1 MNKQETAITWGMVRA
16 NIPVFLMLAGI
27 GLYINNGLIKAEE
40 KTVSL
45 ERAIDKIASNMEPVN
60 HMAYR
65 MDEAEKSIR
74 DTNNRLDNLSNTM
87 INNVD
92 LIRRDVN
99 RQTTQIEVLS
109 SKLDMFMGVESEFP
123 KQRRARPSGP
133 ISSD

>member
-1 MNKQETAITWGMVRA
+1 MTEKENALTWGQIRG
-16 NIPVFLMLAGI
+16 NIPVLLMLAGI
-27 GLYINNGLIKAEE
+27 AFYINNGLVKAEE
-40 KTVSL
+40 KTAMLEKQL
-45 ERAIDKIASNMEPVN
+45 ERIAASMEPVS
-60 HMAYR
+60 HMTYR

-109 SKLDMFMGVESEFP
+109 SKLDMFMGVESDSP

>member
-1 MNKQETAITWGMVRA
+1 MTEKENAITWGQIRG
-16 NIPVFLMLAGI
+16 NIPVLLMLAGI
-27 GLYINNGLIKAEE
+27 AFYINNGLVKAEE
-40 KTVSL
+40 KTAMLEKQL
-45 ERAIDKIASNMEPVN
+45 ERIAASMEPVN
-60 HMAYR
+60 HMSYR

-74 DTNNRLDNLSNTM
+74 DTNTRLDNLSNTM

-109 SKLDMFMGVESEFP
+109 SKLDMFMGVESDTP
-123 KQRRARPSGP
+123 KQRRARPGGP

>member
-1 MNKQETAITWGMVRA
+1 MNKQETALTWGMIRA

-45 ERAIDKIASNMEPVN
+45 ERAIEKIAENLEPVN
-60 HMAYR
+60 HMTYR

-74 DTNNRLDNLSNTM
+74 DTNSRLDNLSNTM

-99 RQTTQIEVLS
+99 RQTTQIEVLA
-109 SKLDMFMGVESEFP
+109 SKLDMFMGVEMDMP
-123 KQRRARPSGP
+123 KQRRSRPGGP